1 MDTLDIVPSS
11 VMMVVV
17 VKMNNRCSII
27 CELFLRCESKT

>member
-1 MDTLDIVPSS
+1 MDIVPSS

-17 VKMNNRCSII
+17 VKMNNRCSI